1 MVLVILLIYHEML
14 YNADYYHTMKVPNIF
29 PSIIVQRSMYSSKVS
44 YDHYL
49 LDLSGGYINDS
60 ICDLNEYRNKTF

>member
-1 MVLVILLIYHEML
+1 ML
-14 YNADYYHTMKVPNIF
+14 NKVTMKVPNIF